1 MGIYVFLLLTLY
13 HLYSWR
19 SNLIDVLLLGE
30 IICWMSINHNIIVLF
45 HMEIQTRPIV
55 ATLLKSWFKFS
66 YCYHWSFL
74 LMKYVYLFVVILDL
88 SFTGRDP
95 FARVPLFH
103 SIKERGISLFL
114 NNLFNRLPLS
124 PQILIIT
131 NKSVRVN
138 WNLTRI
144 SINTR
149 LILMSTL
156 ICINTRKLWKCLMIW
171 LWSSLHLLR

>member
-1 MGIYVFLLLTLY
+1 
-13 HLYSWR
+13 
-19 SNLIDVLLLGE
+19 
-30 IICWMSINHNIIVLF
+30 
-45 HMEIQTRPIV
+45 
-55 ATLLKSWFKFS
+55 
-66 YCYHWSFL
+66 
-74 LMKYVYLFVVILDL
+74 MKYVYLFIVILDL

-95 FARVPLFH
+95 FARVSLFH

-156 ICINTRKLWKCLMIW
+156 ISIDTRQL
-171 LWSSLHLLR
+171 